1 MSETRFA
8 RVIEA
13 IDAAN
18 AADPERALEGGVER
32 PAALLYGWR
41 MSAELIEF
49 CPDASEHLRIAA
61 RGQHIERWKTPRSSY
76 PEGREGYL
84 RWRTELGRF
93 HAERVAQIMRQAG
106 YGEDDCA
113 RVTRIIRKQGIKRDP
128 EVQTL
133 EDVAALVFMRWYFA
147 DFARGREPQQI
158 FDIVAKTARKMSP
171 AGRAAALA
179 LGLPPELAPAL
190 DV

>member
-1 MSETRFA
+1 MTQGRFA

-18 AADPERALEGGVER
+18 SADPERVLEGGVER
-32 PAALLYGWR
+32 AAALLYGWR

-61 RGQHIERWKTPRSSY
+61 RGQHIERWKSPRSSY

-93 HAERVAQIMRQAG
+93 HAERVAQIMRGAG

-113 RVTRIIRKQGIKRDP
+113 RVMRIIRKQGIKRDP

-133 EDVAALVFMRWYFA
+133 EDVACLVFMRWYFA
-147 DFARGREPQQI
+147 DFATGREPQQI

-179 LGLPPELAPAL
+179 LGLPPELVPAL